1 MTATDEKTTFTD
13 GREGWALNA
22 MQAYVACLEP
32 TLRERA
38 ALYSTE
44 QWKHILSADIRD
56 DYDDPLYEECGVK
69 FDEMVIDADAC
80 LEHAGLHAIGLAA
93 FRRVMLDFVP
103 FLTAHADAEHPRD
116 LAKFREIARFREWCE
131 GEHDG
136 YDYNLALDWLPESV
150 AAGSAAAMFRAA
162 LDDYFAHERLIRD
175 ILDQTKI
182 KVR

>member
-103 FLTAHADAEHPRD
+103 FLTAH
-116 LAKFREIARFREWCE
+116 
-131 GEHDG
+131 
-136 YDYNLALDWLPESV
+136 YNLALDWLPESV